1 MSAIEITKL
10 ATYTGHRDCIYTIV
24 KGEEFNLFFTA
35 SGDGMVVKWDL
46 KNPDNGELFAKVSNS
61 VYAMLIDTEANN
73 LIVAENFMGIHLINL
88 KDKKQEKALKITDA
102 AIFDLK
108 IFRNLL
114 FVACGDGEVVILNL
128 NDFTIIKR
136 LKFSE
141 QSARC
146 IEVTEN
152 ELIVGYSDHLIRI
165 FDLDYFNLLKT
176 VTEHSNSVFT
186 LAYNSQHNYIIS
198 AGRDAQLKVWNS
210 KFELK
215 ESVVAHMFAINHI
228 CFSPDGK
235 YFATCSMDKSIK
247 VWDSSSFQ
255 LLKVIDKSR
264 HAGHGT
270 SINKL
275 MWTTFEDTLVSVSDD
290 RTISV
295 WKLDFKIKNI
305 K

>member
-1 MSAIEITKL
+1 MSAIEVTKL

-24 KGEEFNLFFTA
+24 EGAESNLFFTA

-61 VYAMLIDTEANN
+61 VYAMEIDTEANN
-73 LIVAENFMGIHLINL
+73 LIIGENFMGIHLINL
-88 KDKKQEKALKITDA
+88 KDKKQEKALKITES

-128 NDFTIIKR
+128 NDFTILKSIK
-136 LKFSE
+136 LST

-146 IEVTEN
+146 IEFTEN
-152 ELIVGYSDHLIRI
+152 EFYVGYSDHSIRV
-165 FDLDYFNLLKT
+165 FDLEYFNLLKT
-176 VTEHSNSVFT
+176 VTEHSNSIFT
-186 LAYNSQHNYIIS
+186 LAYNSQHNYIMS

-210 KFELK
+210 KFELM
-215 ESVVAHMFAINHI
+215 ESVVAHMFAINHV

-247 VWDSSSFQ
+247 VWDSTSFQ

-275 MWTTFEDTLVSVSDD
+275 MWTTFGNLLISVSDD
-290 RTISV
+290 RTISI
-295 WKLDFKIKNI
+295 WKLELKIKNI